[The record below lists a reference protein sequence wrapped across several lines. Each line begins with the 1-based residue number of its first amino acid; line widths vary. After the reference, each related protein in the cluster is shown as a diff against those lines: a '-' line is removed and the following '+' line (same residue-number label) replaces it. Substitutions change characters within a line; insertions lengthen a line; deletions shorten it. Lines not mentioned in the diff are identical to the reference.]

1 MTITDERLIQYGG
14 VSVTYSK
21 KEYIF
26 KEGTMARFFYKLT
39 EGNVRL
45 FSTNDE
51 GKQLTQGWFSSGESF
66 GEPPLLLQQPYP
78 SSSEAIT
85 CCTLIKLGRE
95 NLIRLFAEH
104 PLESHTLMMTFA
116 ERIHKK
122 ANAARMMACKSAE
135 EKILYFLKNNKPVSS
150 NLARQLVQ
158 FTRNQIADA
167 TGLRVETV
175 IRTVLKMS
183 KQNKIEI
190 INHKLYV

>member
-14 VSVTYSK
+14 VFVSYSK

-26 KEGTMARFFYKLT
+26 REGAAARFFFKLV
-39 EGNVRL
+39 EGDVRL
-45 FSTNDE
+45 FSANEE

-66 GEPPLLLQQPYP
+66 GEPPLLLEQPYP
-78 SSSEAIT
+78 CSSEAINS
-85 CCTLIKLGRE
+85 CTIIKLGRE
-95 NLIRLFAEH
+95 NLIRLFAEN
-104 PLESHTLMMTFA
+104 PESSHTLMMTFA

-122 ANAARMMACKSAE
+122 ANAARVMNCKSAE
-135 EKILYFLKNNKPVSS
+135 EKIMYFLSINKEIKDDSD
-150 NLARQLVQ
+150 RQLVR

-175 IRTVLKMS
+175 IRTLLKMS